1 MKTIFKMKTIYSVTY
16 QVNGEEIKSLGVF
29 YSMVEAKD
37 AIALHEAGGS
47 FDDCSAVDLEKLTS
61 DINYQL
67 DAFYDNDERLFHS
80 EGDVEYHVHEWEFY
94 DDFTIDSDMLEV
106 VHLEALP
113 CDEIHESIGLTK
125 YRGDCSYFILG
136 CEEDRRAKN
145 GEPMNGKDKTNLMWG
160 MDLAI
165 IDGRDQF
172 LFDEGDVCYY
182 IVTHKF
188 LNEK

>member
-37 AIALHEAGGS
+37 AIALHEVGGS
-47 FDDCSAVDLEKLTS
+47 FDDCSAVDLENLTS

-67 DAFYDNDERLFHS
+67 NAFYDNSERLFHS
-80 EGDVEYHVHEWEFY
+80 EGDVEYHIHEWEFY

-160 MDLAI
+160 MDLEI
-165 IDGRDQF
+165 IDGRVKF
-172 LFDEGDVCYY
+172 LFDDGDVCYY
-182 IVTHKF
+182 IVTHKY
-188 LNEK
+188 LNEE